1 MTENAN
7 TTEEVQNVEEAE
19 VVEETT
25 QEAPQPPQH
34 PMPVVNGFRV
44 KDATGVTFR
53 LVTQPDVT
61 PYESHLISMM
71 FISIL
76 ALSVPQWDI
85 IGFIKTFKLERH
97 FEVVQ
102 ENNPA
107 TEPVEEE
114 QEETKE
120 S

>member
-1 MTENAN
+1 MA
-7 TTEEVQNVEEAE
+7 EEAQNVQNVEEAE
-19 VVEETT
+19 VVEE
-25 QEAPQPPQH
+25 QQQPQQAQQTP

-61 PYESHLISMM
+61 AYESHLIGMM

-76 ALSVPQWDI
+76 ALSVPRWDI

-97 FEVVQ
+97 FEVVEEAAQ
-102 ENNPA
+102 GT
-107 TEPVEEE
+107 TEPQEES